1 MARVRRRGHDPLLC
15 LAIARSELHQIEP
28 AEDHYRRHRLAVPE
42 RAQTRAEG
50 VNAKEQETPM
60 SMSQTRRRFLT
71 TLSLAVVAG
80 FVRAPRVLAAEGPP
94 ETTSVRFV
102 KNPVICIAPQYA
114 AAELLRAEGFTD
126 IGYVETTTAGAVPQ
140 AIARGDAD
148 FSLGF
153 AVNHIQAI
161 DAGAPIAILA
171 GVHVGCYELFASE
184 AIRSIVELKGK
195 SVGLKTASP
204 ALLSLMATNVG
215 LDPAQDIRWV
225 TGPKVDPLDLFA
237 EGKIDAFLGFPP
249 EPQELRARRAGH
261 VILDTTVDRPWSQYF
276 CCMAAA
282 NREYVR
288 RNPVAT
294 KRALRAILRAA
305 DLCITDPPAVARR
318 LVDAGVTP
326 RYEYALQTVSEI
338 HYDKWQDYNAE
349 DTVRF
354 YALRLHEAGM
364 IKSLPNKLIAEGTDW
379 RFFNELK
386 RELKT

>member
-1 MARVRRRGHDPLLC
+1 MP
-15 LAIARSELHQIEP
+15 IAP
-28 AEDHYRRHRLAVPE
+28 
-42 RAQTRAEG
+42 
-50 VNAKEQETPM
+50 
-60 SMSQTRRRFLT
+60 TRRRFLT
-71 TLSLAVVAG
+71 TLSSAGVASLLR
-80 FVRAPRVLAAEGPP
+80 VPRLRAAEGALETTAIRMTKGRPCSAAEALAAE
-94 ETTSVRFV
+94 
-102 KNPVICIAPQYA
+102 
-114 AAELLRAEGFTD
+114 ELLHAEGFEE
-126 IGYVETTTAGAVPQ
+126 IAYVEVSKNEVPP
-140 AIARGDAD
+140 AIADGGFD
-148 FSLGF
+148 FSINF

-161 DAGAPIAILA
+161 DQGAPITILA
-171 GVHVGCYELFASE
+171 GVHSGCYELFARE
-184 AIRSIVELKGK
+184 GLGSITELKGK
-195 SVGLKTASP
+195 QVGIQAGSP
-204 ALLSLMATNVG
+204 SLPRLMAAQVG
-215 LDPAQDIRWV
+215 LDPERDLRWV
-225 TGPKVDPLDLFA
+225 VDPKLKPLDLFA

-354 YALRLHEAGM
+354 YALRLHEAGI
-364 IKSLPNKLIAEGTDW
+364 IKSLPNKLITDNTDW
-379 RFFNELK
+379 RFLNELK
-386 RELKT
+386 HELKA

>member
-1 MARVRRRGHDPLLC
+1 M
-15 LAIARSELHQIEP
+15 
-28 AEDHYRRHRLAVPE
+28 
-42 RAQTRAEG
+42 
-50 VNAKEQETPM
+50 PM
-60 SMSQTRRRFLT
+60 MQTRRRFLC
-71 TLSLAVVAG
+71 TLSMAG
-80 FVRAPRVLAAEGPP
+80 GAGLLRPPRMLAAEETL
-94 ETTSVRFV
+94 ETTTIRMAKGRPCST
-102 KNPVICIAPQYA
+102 AEA
-114 AAELLRAEGFTD
+114 LAAEELLHAEGFKE
-126 IGYVETTTAGAVPQ
+126 IAYVEVAKNEVLPATADRAV
-140 AIARGDAD
+140 D
-148 FSLGF
+148 FSINF

-161 DAGAPIAILA
+161 DRDAPITFLA
-171 GVHVGCYELFASE
+171 GVHGGCYELFA
-184 AIRSIVELKGK
+184 RDGLGSISELKGK
-195 SVGLKTASP
+195 QVGLQSGSP
-204 ALLSLMATNVG
+204 SLLRLMAAQVG
-215 LDPAQDIRWV
+215 LDPEKDFRWV
-225 TGPKVDPLDLFA
+225 VDPKLKPLDLFA

-364 IKSLPNKLIAEGTDW
+364 IKSLPNKLITDNTDWPFERPQARAEGLSRHKFEIKQDSICPTRLGRNLND
-379 RFFNELK
+379 RI
-386 RELKT
+386 T